1 LWFREEG
8 VSADIS
14 KLIDGGWQ
22 RPLEVLAAE
31 SAQTRDSLREHLEF
45 TFDASSI
52 GDARKEAAEI
62 IDTDR
67 KGIAARLNGWRTF
80 WPGRNVTWEEVVNKL
95 INAFGEPADV
105 DRSIAIR
112 ERHLQQLFDSRG
124 LPRGD
129 VVFTGEPEHNG
140 SGLNLVRIA
149 RNNAQ
154 ALASIYTPAAGPA
167 LNCVRAVLD
176 MLHPINEEPFIFG
189 SVAADSS
196 ARA

>member
-1 LWFREEG
+1 M
-8 VSADIS
+8 SADIQKVITS
-14 KLIDGGWQ
+14 GWE
-22 RPLEVLAAE
+22 RPLQALAAD
-31 SAQTRDSLREHLEF
+31 SSQARDSLREHLGFVFE
-45 TFDASSI
+45 DSSV
-52 GDARKEAAEI
+52 GDARREAAEI

-67 KGIAARLNGWRTF
+67 KGVAARLNGWRTF

-105 DRSIAIR
+105 DRSIEIR
-112 ERHLQQLFDSRG
+112 ERHLQELFDSRG

-129 VVFTGEPEHNG
+129 VVFTGEPENNG
-140 SGLNLVRIA
+140 GGLNLVRIA

-176 MLHPINEEPFIFG
+176 MLHPINEASPIL
-189 SVAADSS
+189 
-196 ARA
+196 R